1 MQQAR
6 VPLEMVRSLEALA
19 TMFAYIGLDTFMP
32 KLVYGEVVFVFRA
45 ILALFTAKGLF
56 ICVDDLVFEH
66 QSF

>member
-6 VPLEMVRSLEALA
+6 VSLEMVRSLEALA
-19 TMFAYIGLDTFMP
+19 TVFTYIGLDTLVP
-32 KLVYGEVVFVFRA
+32 KFVYGEVVFVFRA

-56 ICVDDLVFEH
+56 VCVDDFVFEH